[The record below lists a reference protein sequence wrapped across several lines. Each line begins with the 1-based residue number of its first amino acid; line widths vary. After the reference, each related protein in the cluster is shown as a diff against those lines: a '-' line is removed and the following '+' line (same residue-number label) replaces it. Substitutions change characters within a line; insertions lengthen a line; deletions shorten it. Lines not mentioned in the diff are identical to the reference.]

1 MKRRSA
7 SHAQETAIE
16 IWPEKDSALVTTDGI
31 PSDSSTESGTDNSV
45 TDELFLPP
53 PSLLSG
59 V

>member
-16 IWPEKDSALVTTDGI
+16 ICPEKDSALVTTDGI
-31 PSDSSTESGTDNSV
+31 LSDSLIESGTDNSV

-53 PSLLSG
+53 TSLLSG